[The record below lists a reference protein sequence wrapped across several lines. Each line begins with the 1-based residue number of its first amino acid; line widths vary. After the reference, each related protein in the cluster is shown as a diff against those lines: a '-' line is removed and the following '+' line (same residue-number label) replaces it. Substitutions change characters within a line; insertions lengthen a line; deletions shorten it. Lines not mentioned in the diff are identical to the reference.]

1 MTHVCK
7 FLEMVKTF
15 LLCMLIV
22 LSGIVI
28 LTHPSK
34 EYKNENHIKDMNS
47 IPNLMKQEDFNK
59 HILDIKADD
68 HVTVTI
74 NRTQDANYYVVA
86 QKVNDSKNQSYTTL
100 SNFETTAKDNC
111 EIIPFNQKESSVTFE
126 LNEGTYD
133 LICISKDAESKL
145 QMAEITDISVN
156 SLMNNN
162 ETDYFLPCD

>member
-1 MTHVCK
+1 MRHVCK

-28 LTHPSK
+28 FTHPSK

-74 NRTQDANYYVVA
+74 NRTQDTNYYVVA
-86 QKVNDSKNQSYTTL
+86 QKVNDSKNQSYITL
-100 SNFETTAKDNC
+100 SDFETTAKDNC

-145 QMAEITDISVN
+145 QMAEIIDISVS
-156 SLMNNN
+156 SLIYNN